1 MLVEK
6 PLIGQ
11 TVIALYTK
19 DANNDILF
27 TMKYIEMKF
36 CRDVYWEWLHL
47 STRFEPDRGWTTII
61 LFFCPP
67 PFHPSQYWVK
77 IAVVV

>member
-11 TVIALYTK
+11 KVIVPYMK

-27 TMKYIEMKF
+27 NMKYIEMKF
-36 CRDVYWEWLHL
+36 CRDV
-47 STRFEPDRGWTTII
+47 
-61 LFFCPP
+61 
-67 PFHPSQYWVK
+67 
-77 IAVVV
+77 

>member
-11 TVIALYTK
+11 TVIALYMK

-67 PFHPSQYWVK
+67 PFNPSQYWVK

>member
-11 TVIALYTK
+11 TLIVPYMK

-27 TMKYIEMKF
+27 NMKYIEMKF
-36 CRDVYWEWLHL
+36 CRDV
-47 STRFEPDRGWTTII
+47 
-61 LFFCPP
+61 
-67 PFHPSQYWVK
+67 
-77 IAVVV
+77 

>member
-11 TVIALYTK
+11 TVNAPYMK

-27 TMKYIEMKF
+27 TMKYIEMNF
-36 CRDVYWEWLHL
+36 AGTYTGSGCFFLQDLRQIVYEKQRLRPIVQSETSGQMVIL
-47 STRFEPDRGWTTII
+47 SSF
-61 LFFCPP
+61 
-67 PFHPSQYWVK
+67 S
-77 IAVVV
+77 

>member
-11 TVIALYTK
+11 TVIAPYMK

-36 CRDVYWEWLHL
+36 CKDL
-47 STRFEPDRGWTTII
+47 
-61 LFFCPP
+61 
-67 PFHPSQYWVK
+67 
-77 IAVVV
+77 